1 MRSGTNAEQHC
12 HGVAVQG
19 ATVDSRQHVYCGFVK
34 LSTLSALSAC
44 NKPGTV
50 LCCVHHDHCRV
61 NQFRALLATDTLA
74 EAATAAAAA
83 AGSSLGTPHSHHA
96 PQLLSGWSAG
106 WGPGGRPARHS
117 FPGTLQTHDSNS
129 SSSSSSEPPTVGE
142 TAGTAAVGAGAGEG
156 SQFSA
161 DGAAGVQAATD
172 VSAAAAQLHRL
183 AVTHAAAEAHNSTQ
197 SSGVDG
203 DSPSSSSSPFAGP
216 AAAGRHS
223 SSHGLSCLPG
233 AIQGPLELLGELM
246 LQAHASYS
254 ACGLGSD
261 GTNRLVNIVRQHM
274 MAARRTGASPALF
287 GAKITG
293 GGSGGTV
300 CVLGLAGP
308 AGQAAIDAVA
318 AQYRE
323 ETAYQPY
330 VFAGSSMGAVA
341 FGHLRIRLR
350 EDAVLQ

>member
-1 MRSGTNAEQHC
+1 MLWLGR
-12 HGVAVQG
+12 
-19 ATVDSRQHVYCGFVK
+19 
-34 LSTLSALSAC
+34 LLTLPALLAC
-44 NKPGTV
+44 NRHDTV
-50 LCCVHHDHCRV
+50 LCCVHYNYCRV

-74 EAATAAAAA
+74 EAATAAAA
-83 AGSSLGTPHSHHA
+83 GSSLGTPHSHHL
-96 PQLLSGWSAG
+96 PQLLSGWSSG
-106 WGPGGRPARHS
+106 WGPVGRPARHS

-129 SSSSSSEPPTVGE
+129 SSSSELP
-142 TAGTAAVGAGAGEG
+142 TAGEAAGAAAGGAGAGEG
-156 SQFSA
+156 SQLSA
-161 DGAAGVQAATD
+161 EGAAGVQAATD

-203 DSPSSSSSPFAGP
+203 DSPTRSSSPFAGP

-223 SSHGLSCLPG
+223 SGHGFSCLPG

-323 ETAYQPY
+323 ETGYQPY